1 VAIGFRDFRRRTLA
15 PNATNPVPNNSIEV
29 GSGVTNPA
37 VVNGVAPSV
46 PLRHGCDDTTGQVKA
61 VMSSPATFPSR
72 LVRES
77 RLSPQAV
84 GVQLHQMNRE
94 IRKPATAG
102 TVILETAPPCA
113 LCTLVAQ
120 SSAAPLSLSD
130 NFFLRLPTTEL
141 GSDSQQSRT
150 EENHRCWLRSWGWSS
165 TGCIK
170 AG

>member
-1 VAIGFRDFRRRTLA
+1 MHLVLGAFFLRTSRGSAFAEQLARFDKIQKPLSQLLCATGFALKQKKAFTQAAIDFRGFRRRTLA

-84 GVQLHQMNRE
+84 GVQLHQVNGE
-94 IRKPATAG
+94 IRKSVAAG
-102 TVILETAPPCA
+102 T
-113 LCTLVAQ
+113 
-120 SSAAPLSLSD
+120 
-130 NFFLRLPTTEL
+130 
-141 GSDSQQSRT
+141 
-150 EENHRCWLRSWGWSS
+150 
-165 TGCIK
+165 
-170 AG
+170 